1 MTVIYNNMEN
11 NDPLVFIPGM
21 MAKKPHEKA
30 PPSIKLN
37 LYVKSKEFFT
47 FAKEHTNERG
57 WLNID
62 IRWSDNKKQYYM
74 TLNKYEGNGSA
85 KPSSEAENQAKVIE
99 YRKAENERARKVFAD
114 LPEEDP
120 AIELSGEEAIDPN
133 DIPF

>member
-1 MTVIYNNMEN
+1 MKKEIYNNTMEN
-11 NDPLVFIPGM
+11 SNPLIFIPGM

-62 IRWSDNKKQYYM
+62 IRWSDTKKQHYL
-74 TLNKYEGNGSA
+74 TLNTYEGNGGNTEKKGDNWKEVNA
-85 KPSSEAENQAKVIE
+85 YREQENL
-99 YRKAENERARKVFAD
+99 RARKAVGD
-114 LPEEDP
+114 VDP
-120 AIELSGEEAIDPN
+120 AVEASGEPEAINPN